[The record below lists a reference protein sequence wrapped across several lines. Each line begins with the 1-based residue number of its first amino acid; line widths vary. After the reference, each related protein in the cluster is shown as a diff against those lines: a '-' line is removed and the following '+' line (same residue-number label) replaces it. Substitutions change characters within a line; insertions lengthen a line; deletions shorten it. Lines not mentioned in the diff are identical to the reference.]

1 MISNLSPL
9 VQAGL
14 GTLFTWSLT
23 AAGAAVVVIFS
34 GSQMKLLHAS
44 LGFAAGVMLSASY
57 WSLLS
62 PAIEMAE
69 QSNYYGVNGEYAFLP
84 VTVGFLFGGLFV
96 YLTDLLISSFGIC
109 VPQLLLV
116 VQKDEHKQI
125 KKDILMQG
133 NTEQHMA
140 LGQEDSHDADEN
152 NFELGNFKGTA
163 TESHCR
169 SLFTNSDPSNLN
181 QRDRHGNSAFSTTG
195 LGIPRPRSFGKNC
208 PKPNKNKRPA
218 SIAQGLNVYENS
230 KDPISNKEEQTE
242 LTSDSQAALTGNE
255 HSSDKWKRIV
265 LLIIAITVHNIP
277 EGLAVGVG
285 FGAIGS
291 TPSATFESAR

>member
-1 MISNLSPL
+1 MNFSRGVIILLSLGSNECSDNWPNFDCIDSQFTHYFLFMYTFWH
-9 VQAGL
+9 AW
-14 GTLFTWSLT
+14 LFTSFDCVHFVT
-23 AAGAAVVVIFS
+23 
-34 GSQMKLLHAS
+34 
-44 LGFAAGVMLSASY
+44 LS
-57 WSLLS
+57 
-62 PAIEMAE
+62 
-69 QSNYYGVNGEYAFLP
+69 
-84 VTVGFLFGGLFV
+84 
-96 YLTDLLISSFGIC
+96 
-109 VPQLLLV
+109 
-116 VQKDEHKQI
+116 
-125 KKDILMQG
+125 
-133 NTEQHMA
+133 
-140 LGQEDSHDADEN
+140 DSHDADEN